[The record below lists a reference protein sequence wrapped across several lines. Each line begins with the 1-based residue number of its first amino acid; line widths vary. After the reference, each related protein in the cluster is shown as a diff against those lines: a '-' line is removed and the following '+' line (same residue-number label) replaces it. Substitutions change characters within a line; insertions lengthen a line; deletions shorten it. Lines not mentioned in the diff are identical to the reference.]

1 MGLLDVELLSSH
13 GTVTQCCSRLDTD
26 WTLTGVTGDWSLQ
39 WLHVYPLHNAAS
51 TLGSVVKVVG
61 VADCCVA
68 GPGPGSVEL
77 WSWAVL
83 YWWRNASSSLA
94 KDSPS
99 HSTTSYHTL

>member
-1 MGLLDVELLSSH
+1 MWSCYQVLKQLH
-13 GTVTQCCSRLDTD
+13 NAAD
-26 WTLTGVTGDWSLQ
+26 WPLTGDWSLQ

-77 WSWAVL
+77 WSCGAVELWSWAVL

-99 HSTTSYHTL
+99 HSTTSHHTL